1 MKYRFTIANRLFLG
15 FGLIIITLLVS
26 SVLTYFTL
34 QSNKKLNEEVTN
46 IYSPSVSK
54 MGDMTQLINQSKM
67 LAISWVYINQKTDAT
82 DKIKLRK
89 LHNEDFPALVAEIK
103 NIYKNWDP
111 IERRRFDSL
120 EIFVKDTLFE
130 NHKTIMQG
138 LSSFESY
145 SDAMVL
151 FEIQPMV
158 ANDGI
163 ATINSNKA
171 INYANKIME
180 SLETKSKNKNKALF
194 ESLDS
199 FQLFII
205 FSGLIMLLIALAISF
220 FISRSTIR
228 PILRLKEFLL
238 IMTRGVLPDDKMK
251 ESNDEIGDMSKALNE
266 YIEGMKRTSNFS
278 LSIGKGNY
286 ETDYE
291 PLSEEDSLGNS
302 LLNMRDDLKKASK
315 EEDRRKREDEIR
327 NWSAQGIAK
336 FSDILRQDNDDI
348 QRLSYN
354 IVDNLINYVD
364 AIQGAIYILSN
375 NDEIQEQYFE
385 MTAAVAYGREKMV
398 DRKIEM
404 EEGLIGRCA
413 FEKETVYLKEIPDNY
428 VRITSGLG
436 DANPNV
442 LLLTPLKLNNEIFG
456 VLEIVSF
463 NEFEKHQIEFIEK
476 VGENI
481 ASTISS
487 VRINQ
492 RTARLLEES
501 RMKGEE
507 LASQEEEMRQNME
520 ELQATQEESTR
531 REAEMQDTIDAI
543 NNSLGNYD
551 LDMNG
556 YIISSNDKYSDLIG
570 RKSEEIIG
578 KEHKTLLSPDKNDI
592 ELYDEIW
599 DGLRNGIPN
608 EIELRYN
615 AGEKE
620 VWLKET
626 YTPAKNADGEYEKV
640 VSLVF
645 NISDKR
651 SKDSAIRAYQHEIE
665 DQNELLKDT
674 MEQLSNLRDEY
685 EAKINEVNKE
695 KEIIEEENRVQIES
709 LKMQIKELGGE
720 ES

>member
-1 MKYRFTIANRLFLG
+1 
-15 FGLIIITLLVS
+15 
-26 SVLTYFTL
+26 L
-34 QSNKKLNEEVTN
+34 QNNKKLNEEVTN
-46 IYSPSVSK
+46 IYAPSVSE
-54 MGDMTQLINQSKM
+54 MSDMTQLINNSKM
-67 LAISWVYINQKTDAT
+67 LIKSWVHIDRKPNTP

-89 LHNEDFPALVAEIK
+89 LHNEDFPKLVAEIK
-103 NIYKNWDP
+103 DIYKNWTP
-111 IERRRFDSL
+111 ENQKRFDTL
-120 EIFVKDTLFE
+120 VILVEDTLFVS
-130 NHKTIMQG
+130 HKDIMSSLNSFASYDDMLIKFDADSKVESG
-138 LSSFESY
+138 GEIINITDKALS
-145 SDAMVL
+145 
-151 FEIQPMV
+151 
-158 ANDGI
+158 I
-163 ATINSNKA
+163 ADKLTK
-171 INYANKIME
+171 
-180 SLETKSKNKNKALF
+180 SLETKSDQKNKAMF
-194 ESLDS
+194 DSLDS

-205 FSGLIMLLIALAISF
+205 ISGLIMLAIAFAIAF

-228 PILRLKEFLL
+228 PILRLKGFLL
-238 IMTRGVLPDDKMK
+238 TMTRGVLPDEKMK

-278 LSIGKGNY
+278 LAIGKGDY
-286 ETDYE
+286 GTDYE

-302 LLNMRDDLKKASK
+302 LLNMRDDLKKAS
-315 EEDRRKREDEIR
+315 EEEERRKREDEIR

-336 FSDILRQDNDDI
+336 FSDILRQDNDDL

-375 NDEIQEQYFE
+375 NENENDQYFE

-436 DANPNV
+436 DANPNI

-463 NEFEKHQIEFIEK
+463 NEFEQHQIDFVEK

-492 RTARLLEES
+492 RTAKLLEES
-501 RMKGEE
+501 RQKGEE

-543 NNSLGNYD
+543 NNTLGNYD
-551 LDMNG
+551 MDMNG
-556 YIISSNDKYSDLIG
+556 YIISSNNKYADLIG
-570 RKSEEIIG
+570 KNTGEIIG
-578 KEHKTLLSPDKNDI
+578 KEHKSLISEDKNDF
-592 ELYDEIW
+592 EHYEEIW
-599 DGLRNGIPN
+599 NGLRNGLPTEM
-608 EIELRYN
+608 EIKYN
-615 AGEKE
+615 AGERE

-626 YTPAKNADGEYEKV
+626 FTPAKNADGDYEKIV
-640 VSLVF
+640 VLVF
-645 NISDKR
+645 DISEKR

-674 MEQLSNLRDEY
+674 MEQLTNVKEEY
-685 EAKINEVNKE
+685 EARITELNKE
-695 KEIIEEENRVQIES
+695 LEIIEEESRVQIES

-720 ES
+720 DN

>member
-15 FGLIIITLLVS
+15 FGLIIITLLIS
-26 SVLTYFTL
+26 SVLTYITL
-34 QSNKKLNEEVTN
+34 QNNKKLNEEVTK
-46 IYSPSVSK
+46 IYAPSVSK
-54 MGDMTQLINQSKM
+54 MSDMNSLISNSKM
-67 LAISWVYINQKTDAT
+67 LIKSWVHIDRKPNTP
-82 DKIKLRK
+82 DKKKLRT
-89 LHNEDFPALVAEIK
+89 LHNEEFPRLVAEIK
-103 NIYKNWDP
+103 GIYKNWS
-111 IERRRFDSL
+111 IENQQRYDTL
-120 EIFVKDTLFE
+120 VVLLQDTLFVS
-130 NHKTIMQG
+130 HKDIM
-138 LSSFESY
+138 SSLNSFAAYDDMLVKFEADSKVE
-145 SDAMVL
+145 SGGEV
-151 FEIQPMV
+151 
-158 ANDGI
+158 
-163 ATINSNKA
+163 INITDKA
-171 INYANKIME
+171 LKLAEKLTK
-180 SLETKSKNKNKALF
+180 SLEEKSDQKNQAMF
-194 ESLDS
+194 DSLDS

-205 FSGLIMLLIALAISF
+205 ISGLIMLVIAISISL

-238 IMTRGVLPDDKMK
+238 IMTRGLLPDEKMQ
-251 ESNDEIGDMSKALNE
+251 ETNDEIGDMSKALNE
-266 YIEGMKRTSNFS
+266 YIEGMKNTSNFS
-278 LSIGKGNY
+278 MAIGKGDY
-286 ETDYE
+286 STDYE
-291 PLSEEDSLGNS
+291 PLSEDDALGNS
-302 LLNMRDDLKKASK
+302 LLNMRDDLKKAS
-315 EEDRRKREDEIR
+315 EEEKRRKREDEIR

-348 QRLSYN
+348 QKLSYN

-375 NDEIQEQYFE
+375 NEDNQEKHFE

-492 RTARLLEES
+492 RTAKLLEES
-501 RMKGEE
+501 RQKGEE

-543 NNSLGNYD
+543 NNTLGNYD

-556 YIISSNDKYSDLIG
+556 YIISSNDKYADLIG
-570 RKSEEIIG
+570 KKPEEIIG
-578 KEHKTLLSPDKNDI
+578 KEHVKLISESKNDL
-592 ELYDEIW
+592 EHYEEIW
-599 DGLRNGIPN
+599 NGLRNGIPS
-608 EIELRYN
+608 EIELKYN

-620 VWLKET
+620 VWLKESF
-626 YTPAKNADGEYEKV
+626 TPVKNADGDYEKV
-640 VSLVF
+640 VTLVF
-645 NISDKR
+645 DISEKR

-665 DQNELLKDT
+665 DVNELLKDT
-674 MEQLSNLRDEY
+674 MEQLTNFKDEY
-685 EAKINEVNKE
+685 EAKISELNKE
-695 KEIIEEENRVQIES
+695 KEIIEEESRVQIES
-709 LKMQIKELGGE
+709 LKMQIQELGGE
-720 ES
+720 EG

>member
-1 MKYRFTIANRLFLG
+1 MKYRFTIANRLFFG
-15 FGLIIITLLVS
+15 FGLIILTLLVS
-26 SVLTYFTL
+26 SILTYVTL
-34 QSNKKLNEEVTN
+34 QSNKKLNEEITN
-46 IYSPSVSK
+46 IYTPSVSK
-54 MGDMTQLINQSKM
+54 MGDMTQLINSSKM
-67 LAISWVYINQKTDAT
+67 LITSWVYIDKKSDAP

-89 LHNEDFPALVAEIK
+89 LHNEDFPHLVADIK
-103 NIYKNWDP
+103 EIYKNWDNKDKGK
-111 IERRRFDSL
+111 FDTL
-120 EIFVKDTLFE
+120 VLFIQDTLFE

-138 LSSFESY
+138 LNSFDSY
-145 SDAMVL
+145 DDPMVL
-151 FEIQPMV
+151 FEIFPMV

-163 ATINSNKA
+163 AMVNTDRATNKA
-171 INYANKIME
+171 KNLMQ
-180 SLETKSKNKNKALF
+180 SLERKSKAKNKALF
-194 ESLDS
+194 DSLDS

-205 FSGLIMLLIALAISF
+205 ISGLIMLAIALAISF

-238 IMTRGVLPDDKMK
+238 IMTRGLLPDEKMK
-251 ESNDEIGDMSKALNE
+251 EANDEIGDMSKALNE

-278 LSIGKGNY
+278 LAIGKGDY

-291 PLSEEDSLGNS
+291 PLSEDDALGNS

-315 EEDRRKREDEIR
+315 EEERRKREDEVR

-336 FSDILRQDNDDI
+336 FSDILRQNNDDI
-348 QRLSYN
+348 QKLSYN

-375 NDEIQEQYFE
+375 NDDSNEQYFD

-404 EEGLIGRCA
+404 EEGLIGRVA

-463 NEFEKHQIEFIEK
+463 NEFDKHQIEFVEK

-492 RTARLLEES
+492 RTAKLLEES
-501 RMKGEE
+501 RQKGEE

-543 NNSLGNYD
+543 NNTLGNYD

-556 YIISSNDKYSDLIG
+556 YIISANDKYADLIG
-570 RKSEEIIG
+570 RKSEEVIG
-578 KEHKTLLSPDKNDI
+578 KEHKTLISEDKND
-592 ELYDEIW
+592 LDHYDEIW
-599 DGLRNGIPN
+599 EGLRNGIPN
-608 EIELRYN
+608 EIELKYN
-615 AGEKE
+615 AGERE

-626 YTPAKNADGEYEKV
+626 FTPVKNADGEYEKV

-645 NISDKR
+645 DISDKR

-665 DQNELLKDT
+665 DQNELLRET
-674 MEQLSNLRDEY
+674 MEQLTNLREDY
-685 EAKINEVNKE
+685 ETKLIEINKE

-709 LKMQIKELGGE
+709 LKMQIQELGGD

>member
-15 FGLIIITLLVS
+15 FGLIIITLLIS
-26 SVLTYFTL
+26 SVLTYITL
-34 QSNKKLNEEVTN
+34 QNNKKLNEEVTN
-46 IYSPSVSK
+46 IYAPSVSK
-54 MGDMTQLINQSKM
+54 MSDMTQLINNSKM
-67 LAISWVYINQKTDAT
+67 LIKSWVHIDRKPNTI
-82 DKIKLRK
+82 DKQKLRK
-89 LHNEDFPALVAEIK
+89 LQNEEFPQLVAEIK
-103 NIYKNWDP
+103 NIYKNWT
-111 IERRRFDSL
+111 IENQNKFDTL
-120 EIFVKDTLFE
+120 VILVQDTLFVS
-130 NHKTIMQG
+130 HKEIM
-138 LSSFESY
+138 SSLNSFAAYDDMLVKFEADSKVE
-145 SDAMVL
+145 SGGEV
-151 FEIQPMV
+151 
-158 ANDGI
+158 
-163 ATINSNKA
+163 INITDKA
-171 INYANKIME
+171 IKLADILTR
-180 SLETKSKNKNKALF
+180 SLEEKSDQKNKAMF
-194 ESLDS
+194 DSLDS

-205 FSGLIMLLIALAISF
+205 ISGLLMLLIAATIAL

-228 PILRLKEFLL
+228 PILGLKEFLL

-251 ESNDEIGDMSKALNE
+251 ETNDEIGDMSKALNE
-266 YIEGMKRTSNFS
+266 YIEGMKSTSNFS
-278 LSIGKGNY
+278 LAIGKGNY
-286 ETDYE
+286 ETDYD
-291 PLSEEDSLGNS
+291 PLSEDDALGNS
-302 LLNMRDDLKKASK
+302 LLNMRDDLKKAYK
-315 EEDRRKREDEIR
+315 EENRRKREDEIR

-336 FSDILRQDNDDI
+336 FSDILRQNNDDI
-348 QRLSYN
+348 QKLSYN

-375 NDEIQEQYFE
+375 NENNEEQYYE

-398 DRKIEM
+398 DRRIEM

-413 FEKETVYLKEIPDNY
+413 FEKETVYLKEIPKNY

-463 NEFEKHQIEFIEK
+463 NEFEKHQIEFVEK

-492 RTARLLEES
+492 RTAKLLEES
-501 RMKGEE
+501 RQKGEE

-543 NNSLGNYD
+543 NNTLGNFD

-556 YIISSNDKYSDLIG
+556 YIISANDKYADLIG
-570 RKSEEIIG
+570 KKLEEIIG
-578 KEHKTLLSPDKNDI
+578 KEHVKLLSEDKNDP
-592 ELYDEIW
+592 EHYEEIW
-599 DGLRNGIPN
+599 NGLRNGIPS
-608 EIELRYN
+608 EIELKYN
-615 AGEKE
+615 TGEQS
-620 VWLKET
+620 VWLKESF
-626 YTPAKNADGEYEKV
+626 TPVKNADGEYEKV
-640 VSLVF
+640 VTLVF

-665 DQNELLKDT
+665 DINELLKDT
-674 MEQLSNLRDEY
+674 MEQITMQREDY
-685 EAKINEVNKE
+685 EAKVSEINKE
-695 KEIIEEENRVQIES
+695 KEIIEEESRVQIES

-720 ES
+720 EN